1 MDCLSE
7 YPVAFHYVHSK
18 QLYVYDY
25 FNYQFQLSGRAQV
38 AERLSKKIREEELV
52 IPESDNPVS

>member
-25 FNYQFQLSGRAQV
+25 FNYQFQLSGRAQ
-38 AERLSKKIREEELV
+38 AERLPKKIREEELV

>member
-7 YPVAFHYVHSK
+7 YPVAFHYVNS
-18 QLYVYDY
+18 QQMYVYEY
-25 FNYQFQLSGRAQV
+25 FNYQFQLAGRQQV
-38 AERLSKKIREEELV
+38 AERLPGKIREQDLV